1 MSTSLLYH
9 AFGIVGYFYQ
19 STCFIAGVIIIA
31 IQADHWRLRCPVCK
45 SREIHCR
52 GKLVRR
58 FRTVPVGQ
66 KAFYIDLPVQRVEC
80 TRCQAVRQ
88 VKIQFADEHSAIHV
102 LTKDCFG
109 SSKHMT
115 IQAVARHLGVSWDLV
130 KGIQKDNLNK
140 RYRLPKL
147 AKIKRIA
154 LDEIYQGKKLGYL
167 TIVLDL
173 QRGAVIFVGNGK
185 GADALIP
192 FWKRLKRSGTRIEAV
207 ETDMGPAYISAVRA
221 NIPDATLVSNC
232 IS

>member
-1 MSTSLLYH
+1 
-9 AFGIVGYFYQ
+9 
-19 STCFIAGVIIIA
+19 
-31 IQADHWRLRCPVCK
+31 
-45 SREIHCR
+45 
-52 GKLVRR
+52 
-58 FRTVPVGQ
+58 
-66 KAFYIDLPVQRVEC
+66 
-80 TRCQAVRQ
+80 
-88 VKIQFADEHSAIHV
+88 
-102 LTKDCFG
+102 
-109 SSKHMT
+109 MT

-192 FWKRLKRSGTRIEAV
+192 FWEAF
-207 ETDMGPAYISAVRA
+207 ETIGCTD
-221 NIPDATLVSNC
+221 
-232 IS
+232 